1 MKNKALI
8 VFSTLIILEL
18 LFYVVHQ
25 FVMGEPYK
33 NAYIL
38 IPLFFALAEGTFV
51 VMSSIKWTGSMA
63 NWWLFVHKIGKI
75 TTTILLIALIIFAI
89 PDVGL
94 AFFVR
99 LLITYFIFL
108 IIETII
114 GIYATKSAV
123 SNKMWSKQ

>member
-1 MKNKALI
+1 MKNKGLI
-8 VFSTLIILEL
+8 IISTLIILEVV
-18 LFYVVHQ
+18 FYIVHQ

-38 IPLFFALAEGTFV
+38 IPLFFALAEGAFV
-51 VMSSIKWTGSMA
+51 IMSSIKWTGSMA
-63 NWWLFVHKIGKI
+63 NWWLFVHKIGKLI
-75 TTTILLIALIIFAI
+75 TTILLIGLIIFAI

-114 GIYATKSAV
+114 GIYTTKSTV
-123 SNKMWSKQ
+123 SNKMV